1 MRTLRWALALAGV
14 AVALAALTML
24 FVSSAVKNAKSTPVP
39 SHFANSPSTQRPRS
53 PGILWDSAEPVSGD

>member
-24 FVSSAVKNAKSTPVP
+24 FVSSAVKNAKSTPV
-39 SHFANSPSTQRPRS
+39 ANSPSTRHFVGQR
-53 PGILWDSAEPVSGD
+53 